1 MAVFCGT
8 GDWDLEKKKSLSLY
22 GTTEY
27 IIGCLFERIIT
38 LKPAHPPHKGHA
50 VLKKEKK
57 NQKRN
62 SVFGLAQA
70 EMGLNSI
77 LW

>member
-38 LKPAHPPHKGHA
+38 LKGPQAGRKQDA
-50 VLKKEKK
+50 VLKKGKK
-57 NQKRN
+57 K
-62 SVFGLAQA
+62 
-70 EMGLNSI
+70 
-77 LW
+77 